1 MAKHELLF
9 RQHLYS
15 IIVLLVFSLAAV
27 VGAVAYW
34 VGLPSW
40 SELIVV
46 VEGAGV
52 AVHVTVVIAV
62 MIAIVAGAIT
72 GILLRRKQQNKS
84 ALAALIK
91 SHSDADRAA
100 CLEIKHWVEDEEIRR
115 FLDQVQAEGR
125 MFTVGEVE
133 TMRTHWDSRA
143 ARQAEAERA
152 AAIDAA
158 CREVYVGN
166 LIKP

>member
-1 MAKHELLF
+1 MPLNKSIDITQPPLSAFELKLKRISLADQMAKHELLF

-52 AVHVTVVIAV
+52 AVHVTVVIA
-62 MIAIVAGAIT
+62 A
-72 GILLRRKQQNKS
+72 
-84 ALAALIK
+84 
-91 SHSDADRAA
+91 
-100 CLEIKHWVEDEEIRR
+100 
-115 FLDQVQAEGR
+115 
-125 MFTVGEVE
+125 
-133 TMRTHWDSRA
+133 
-143 ARQAEAERA
+143 
-152 AAIDAA
+152 
-158 CREVYVGN
+158 
-166 LIKP
+166 P